1 MQNISVK
8 RPTPPKI
15 YIFSPQKKR
24 IPLPVKQWGKSVR
37 REKMWTIGDN
47 AKYQTMATPQ
57 LHFSTISPAM
67 RALS

>member
-1 MQNISVK
+1 MK
-8 RPTPPKI
+8 RPTPSKK
-15 YIFSPQKKR
+15 YTYSLQKKK

-57 LHFSTISPAM
+57 LHFSTISTASSPM